1 MAQWLTPSSHSGG
14 HTLALLVR
22 TLTPPK
28 SLVGIAERQW
38 SPTLLLIMVCMKAF
52 SSAGVLLDAHIMH
65 SRS

>member
-14 HTLALLVR
+14 HTLALL
-22 TLTPPK
+22 

-38 SPTLLLIMVCMKAF
+38 SPTLLLIMVCIKAF
-52 SSAGVLLDAHIMH
+52 SLAGVLLDMHIMC

>member
-1 MAQWLTPSSHSGG
+1 G

-22 TLTPPK
+22 TLIPLK

-38 SPTLLLIMVCMKAF
+38 SPTLPLMVSIKAF
-52 SSAGVLLDAHIMH
+52 SSTGVLLDVHLMC